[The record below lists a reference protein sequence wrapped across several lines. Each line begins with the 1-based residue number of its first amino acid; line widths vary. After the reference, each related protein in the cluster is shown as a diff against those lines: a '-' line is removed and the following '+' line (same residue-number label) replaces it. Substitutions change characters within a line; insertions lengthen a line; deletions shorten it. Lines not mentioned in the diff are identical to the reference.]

1 MLHCLH
7 SRTALSDWSLPTGS
21 PLHTSQKTSRSEHL
35 PIPLSYFSSLS
46 PKQWGAFLIAWFR
59 IDMAPWAR
67 LNDMQRFRRRVCGV
81 FVFPLCIFFSLS
93 CPPGAEVAALPPP
106 VYQHPACAI
115 PDHFEELSWTPPHMI
130 YIEDPHVPRWEPWNM
145 KLPQSSPCL
154 FPAFLLPYPGPQS
167 PWSPTTPWSSATGVN
182 FFWHQIRW
190 RTYN

>member
-106 VYQHPACAI
+106 VYQHPACVQQWDLCQGEGSLRERILKQVLCYKA
-115 PDHFEELSWTPPHMI
+115 SAPHG
-130 YIEDPHVPRWEPWNM
+130 ENQDPC
-145 KLPQSSPCL
+145 SPML
-154 FPAFLLPYPGPQS
+154 
-167 PWSPTTPWSSATGVN
+167 GV
-182 FFWHQIRW
+182 
-190 RTYN
+190 